1 MARQYYIT
9 NLQGFINL
17 YKFCA
22 KPSLLQKKV
31 DNCQL
36 VQKIGLFT
44 SWVLQKS
51 LKPNA
56 SEVEDCLTTS
66 KSF

>member
-1 MARQYYIT
+1 VARQYYIT
-9 NLQGFINL
+9 NLQGFIDL
-17 YKFCA
+17 YKIYA
-22 KPSLLQKKV
+22 KSNLLQKKI
-31 DNCQL
+31 DDCQL
-36 VQKIGLFT
+36 VQKIELFI

-56 SEVEDCLTTS
+56 SEVKNCLTTS